1 MRRFRYRWGVSG
13 LRERKKRATRE
24 ALSWAA
30 VRLTVERGW
39 DGVLVEDIAAA
50 AGVSPRTFNN
60 YFTGKAEAIA
70 FRHRNRFVQ
79 FADALR
85 ERPAE
90 EPLWDAV
97 RTAMLQVAHPEEQPP
112 DGWTAGVRLMTAHPA
127 LIAEF
132 AKADVEG
139 QRVLADAIAER
150 VGGTDRIYPQLV
162 AAAVSAATRIAT
174 DEWVRTDQPG
184 MAGPMVLAALDRF
197 VTGLAEPPTG

>member
-1 MRRFRYRWGVSG
+1 VSG
-13 LRERKKRATRE
+13 LRERKKQATRE

-39 DGVLVEDIAAA
+39 DAVLVEDIAAA

-60 YFTGKAEAIA
+60 YFASKAEAIA

-85 ERPAE
+85 ERPAG
-90 EPLWDAV
+90 EPFWDAV
-97 RTAMLQVAHPEEQPP
+97 RTAALQVIGPQEQLP

-127 LIAEF
+127 LAAEF

-139 QRVLADAIAER
+139 ERVLAEAIAER
-150 VGGTDRIYPQLV
+150 VGGTDPLYPQLV
-162 AAAVSAATRIAT
+162 AAAVGAANRIVIA
-174 DEWVRTDQPG
+174 EWVRSDRPG
-184 MAGPMVLAALDRF
+184 PVGPMVLAVLDRF
-197 VTGLAEPPTG
+197 VAGLAEPAG